1 MAMVKHLSPS
11 SVHPPRGYSHIVSV
25 EGPHKTIEIAGQLGL
40 TPDGAL
46 PDNYEE
52 QVKQSF
58 RNLKACLDAAGSPT
72 ILKLRYYVKDYVY
85 PTSLTPITD
94 AKNIILNEKDP
105 LPASVLVSVPQL
117 GHPGF
122 LFEVEAT
129 AVIQG

>member
-1 MAMVKHLSPS
+1 MAIVKHLSPS
-11 SVHPPRGYSHIVSV
+11 TVHSPYGYSHIVSV
-25 EGPHKTIEIAGQLGL
+25 EGSQKTIEIAGQVGI
-40 TPDGAL
+40 TSDGAL
-46 PDNYEE
+46 LESYEE

-58 RNLKACLDAAGSPT
+58 QNLKACLESVGSPT

-85 PTSLTPITD
+85 PTSLAPITE
-94 AKNIILNEKDP
+94 AKKLILNEEGH